1 MDNINEVS
9 DKLLRALKETEK
21 DKLQVARAY
30 NKMVKDKSFQVG
42 KLVWKRILSLGMKN
56 NKFGKGSPSWE
67 GPCKIIKVIYR
78 NSYMMETVQGE
89 RLPRAINGRYLKKY
103 HPGVWQSA

>member
-1 MDNINEVS
+1 MMDNINEVS

-30 NKMVKDKSFQVG
+30 NKMVKDKSFQVS

-56 NKFGKGSPSWE
+56 NKFDKWSPNWAPHTRSSWLSLE
-67 GPCKIIKVIYR
+67 ICTWWRRCK
-78 NSYMMETVQGE
+78 MMST
-89 RLPRAINGRYLKKY
+89 
-103 HPGVWQSA
+103 